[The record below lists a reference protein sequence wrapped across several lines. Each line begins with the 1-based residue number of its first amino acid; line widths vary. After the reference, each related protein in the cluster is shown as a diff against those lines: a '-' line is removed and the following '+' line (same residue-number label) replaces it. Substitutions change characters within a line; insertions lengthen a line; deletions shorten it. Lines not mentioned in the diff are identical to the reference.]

1 LKNSI
6 HTYSKLLLAITVLF
20 ITKNCEAQ
28 KYKIKHYVVSY
39 GANVIFEDRDQFVN
53 YLNNEEILWNISP
66 ITFGLE
72 KRLNNLFGVSM
83 NIGSNLYPEK
93 QKISGVSLK
102 EPKDVFYFDFIGKI
116 NLLEI
121 LKYKSSFDP
130 FFTVGTGY
138 FYRSE
143 VNEINLNIG
152 TGFNYWIN
160 DIYGINMNAVYKIN
174 QPLVS
179 ENTQKDLLQ
188 VSIMLVQ
195 TIK

>member
-1 LKNSI
+1 MKKTI
-6 HTYSKLLLAITVLF
+6 YSFTKLLFVIAAFFVA
-20 ITKNCEAQ
+20 KNCAAQ
-28 KYKIKHYVVSY
+28 KYKNKQFILSY

-53 YLNNEEILWNISP
+53 YINNEEILWNVSP
-66 ITFGLE
+66 ITFGIE
-72 KRLNNLFGVSM
+72 KRLNNMFGISG

-93 QKISGVSLK
+93 QKISGVTLK
-102 EPKDVFYFDFIGKI
+102 EPKDVFYIDFIGKVNI
-116 NLLEI
+116 LSILE
-121 LKYKSSFDP
+121 YKSSFDP

-138 FYRSE
+138 FYRSAA
-143 VNEINLNIG
+143 NEINLSLG

-160 DIYGINMNAVYKIN
+160 DIYGLNLNAVYKIN